1 MPDGYL
7 EITPTLLLPLAE
19 LEYRATRSGG
29 PGGQHVN
36 TSSTRIELWWDV
48 GSSPTLSDDVRARL
62 LGRLAG
68 RLDGEGRL
76 RVVASESRSQLRNRE
91 AATERMRELVAAAL
105 EVKKPRKRTKPSRA
119 AKAARLEAKRR
130 RSTLKRDRRRPRHD
144 E

>member
-1 MPDGYL
+1 VPDGYL
-7 EITPTLLLPLAE
+7 EITAALFLPLAE
-19 LEYRATRSGG
+19 LDYRATRSGG

-36 TSSTRIELWWDV
+36 TSSTRIEVWWDLRA
-48 GSSPTLSDDVRARL
+48 SPSLTEEQRARL
-62 LGRLAG
+62 LERLSR

-91 AATERMRELVAAAL
+91 AATERLRELVALAL
-105 EVKKPRKRTKPSRA
+105 AVPKPRKRTRPSRA

-130 RSTLKRDRRRPRHD
+130 RSALKRDRRQPRHD